1 MKTTQN
7 GAVVRP
13 LARPLLKEGQRR
25 FTISRVLVP
34 IDFSKPSFAAFEAAL
49 PLVHR
54 FKAELHLVHV
64 FAPVYPLSSMAAIP
78 LIVPELEVRQR
89 IRRKLR
95 EVVKRHC
102 VLLHRQNVHALRGT
116 PFEEICRLARDWKID
131 LIVIATRGNTG
142 LKHLVLGSTAERVV
156 RYSPCPV
163 LVVRNGEADHKST
176 SNFRRVLVPIDF
188 SNCSMRGLAFARRLA
203 RELGAKLLLLNS
215 VALQY
220 YIASD
225 EYARYDLPKLLQQTE
240 KSARGQMR
248 DFVAKT
254 NWDGVEVDS
263 TIEIGHAG
271 EQICAAAAQKA
282 DLIVI
287 ATHGHTGLKHIF
299 LGSTAEYV
307 VRHAPCPVM
316 VVPSHPRVVPDPLSR
331 K

>member
-1 MKTTQN
+1 MKTTRN
-7 GAVVRP
+7 GAAARLFSRP
-13 LARPLLKEGQRR
+13 SLKEEANSL
-25 FTISRVLVP
+25 TIRRVLVP
-34 IDFSKPSFAAFEAAL
+34 VDFSKPSLSAIEAAL
-49 PLVHR
+49 PLVQQ
-54 FKAELHLVHV
+54 FKAELHLMHV
-64 FAPVYPLSSMAAIP
+64 FAPDYPLSSMAAIP

-89 IRRKLR
+89 VRRKLR
-95 EVVKRHC
+95 ELAKRYS
-102 VLLHRQNVHALRGT
+102 VSLHRQNVHALKGS

-156 RYSPCPV
+156 RHSPCPV
-163 LVVRNGEADHKST
+163 LVVRNNEADQTST
-176 SNFRRVLVPIDF
+176 TGFRKILVPIDF
-188 SNCSMRGLAFARRLA
+188 SDCSMKGLKFGRRLA
-203 RELGAKLLLLNS
+203 RELGSKMILLNS

-220 YIASD
+220 YIAND

-254 NWDGVEVDS
+254 NWGGVEIDT
-263 TIEIGHAG
+263 TIKIGHAG
-271 EQICAAAAQKA
+271 EQICAAAAERA

-307 VRHAPCPVM
+307 VRRAPCPVL
-316 VVPSHPRVVPDPLSR
+316 VVPSLPRVVPHPPSR

>member
-1 MKTTQN
+1 MKTTRN
-7 GAVVRP
+7 GVAVRSLSRP
-13 LARPLLKEGQRR
+13 ILKQKAGNL
-25 FTISRVLVP
+25 TIRRVLVP
-34 IDFSKPSFAAFEAAL
+34 VDFSKPSLSAIEAAL
-49 PLVHR
+49 PLVQH

-64 FAPVYPLSSMAAIP
+64 FAPDYPLTSMAAIP
-78 LIVPELEVRQR
+78 LILPELEVRQR
-89 IRRKLR
+89 VRRKLR
-95 EVVKRHC
+95 EVAKRHS
-102 VLLHRQNVHALRGT
+102 VLLRRQNVHALRGS

-163 LVVRNGEADHKST
+163 LVVRNSEAGQTST
-176 SNFRRVLVPIDF
+176 RSFRRILVPIDF
-188 SNCSMRGLAFARRLA
+188 SNCSMKGLAFARPLA
-203 RELGAKLLLLNS
+203 HELGAKLLLLNS

-225 EYARYDLPKLLQQTE
+225 EYGRYDLPQLLQQTE

-254 NWDGVEVDS
+254 NWGGVEVDS

-307 VRHAPCPVM
+307 VRHAPCPVI